1 LGDSILR
8 LKRWDEEK
16 RMMGA
21 YGDSPAPELGH
32 ETFLIPSEPGL
43 EQARIFGLVESRAE
57 QTAEGVMT
65 LLVSSVRMRLVSAS
79 GDDLVGINH

>member
-1 LGDSILR
+1 
-8 LKRWDEEK
+8 
-16 RMMGA
+16 MMGV
-21 YGDSPAPELGH
+21 YGDSPAPALGQ